1 MDAHRVIGTMHCDE
15 GIQIGVFYLN
25 HRIDAPKARIR
36 PDGDGREWRSDQALF
51 IGSDSPTETIFR
63 ACHDGKRLYLL
74 AEQLDPAS
82 AGGAEIRLLR
92 RVRRAARRSDRRFR
106 SVPVVSPIPASAAP
120 AVGLTPAGVPGR
132 TTEIA
137 VPLAALQARPG
148 DTLGSMRHVRSGAVE
163 DGFTAATDD
172 PETWMRIELK

>member
-51 IGSDSPTETIFR
+51 IGSDSPAETIFR

-82 AGGAEIRLLR
+82 AEE
-92 RVRRAARRSDRRFR
+92 RRSG
-106 SVPVVSPIPASAAP
+106 SPS
-120 AVGLTPAGVPGR
+120 GTAGVAS
-132 TTEIA
+132 I
-137 VPLAALQARPG
+137 
-148 DTLGSMRHVRSGAVE
+148 
-163 DGFTAATDD
+163 
-172 PETWMRIELK
+172 

>member
-82 AGGAEIRLLR
+82 AGGAEIRLSVGYGGR
-92 RVRRAARRSDRRFR
+92 RVDLTVASDG
-106 SVPVVSPIPASAAP
+106 SVVSPIPGIRGASRA
-120 AVGLTPAGVPGR
+120 GLTPAGVPGR
-132 TTEIA
+132 ATEIA
-137 VPLAALQARPG
+137 AGRHAAVQC
-148 DTLGSMRHVRSGAVE
+148 DSSQRSGRRRIHRR
-163 DGFTAATDD
+163 DGRPRNMDAHRTEITAKRNN
-172 PETWMRIELK
+172 P

>member
-1 MDAHRVIGTMHCDE
+1 MHCDE

-63 ACHDGKRLYLL
+63 TCHDGKRLYLL

-82 AGGAEIRLLR
+82 TGGAEIRLSVECGGR
-92 RVRRAARRSDRRFR
+92 RVDLTIAPDG
-106 SVPVVSPIPASAAP
+106 SVASPIPGVRGASRA
-120 AVGLTPAGVPGR
+120 GLTPAGVSAAPRRSPCRSPLADPAGR
-132 TTEIA
+132 HAAVQCDGSQRSGRRRVHRRDGRPRNMDAHRTEI
-137 VPLAALQARPG
+137 
-148 DTLGSMRHVRSGAVE
+148 
-163 DGFTAATDD
+163 TAKRNN
-172 PETWMRIELK
+172 P

>member
-25 HRIDAPKARIR
+25 PRIDAPKARIR

-82 AGGAEIRLLR
+82 AGGAEIRLSVGYGGR
-92 RVRRAARRSDRRFR
+92 RVDLTVASD
-106 SVPVVSPIPASAAP
+106 
-120 AVGLTPAGVPGR
+120 
-132 TTEIA
+132 
-137 VPLAALQARPG
+137 
-148 DTLGSMRHVRSGAVE
+148 GSG
-163 DGFTAATDD
+163 
-172 PETWMRIELK
+172 